1 MKSVRL
7 RLLILALLPLVVLLP
22 LMLAVGINRWT
33 ARYDALLI
41 ANVASDL
48 RIAEQYLQR
57 LQESSETD
65 VQGLANSVT
74 FADALHS
81 RGPAFARLLESYRT
95 RLGLD
100 FLTYLPRETA
110 AKNPWPVVQSA
121 LQDGS
126 RSAIDIFPMSGLR
139 AISEPMAEQAR
150 IPLIKT
156 EAAVPTSRTTEDR
169 GMVVH
174 TAARVSVTGFEGVLV
189 GGTLLNRNLGF
200 IDTINDLVYRAGD
213 AADARQGTA
222 TLFLEDVRVSTNVR
236 LFEDVRALGTRVSAA
251 VRGTVLGDGRTWLDR
266 AFVVNDWYISG
277 YLPLEDSFGKR
288 VGMLYVGFLEAPYRA
303 AKQSAY
309 WSIFAAFMVVVG
321 LSVPLFLRMARGI
334 FSPLERMTKT
344 MSLVEAGDL
353 EARIGPVGARDEIAQ
368 VAFHLDTLLDQVRDR
383 DRDLRDWAE
392 ELNERVE
399 QRTEELRTANKKLES
414 TFQQLVVSEKLASI
428 GEITAG
434 VAHEINNPVA
444 VIQGNV
450 DVMRELL
457 GPNGAEVR
465 TEFALID
472 QQVLRITAIVGK
484 LLQFARPG
492 EFSGAHESVDVR
504 AVLED
509 CLVLVGF
516 GISQGD
522 TRVIRDF
529 SAAPEV
535 RMDPGELQQVLINL
549 IMNALQAMKGDG
561 TLTLRIISRLHQGG
575 SGVAITVRDNG
586 SGLAPGIAENVFD
599 PFFTTKPGEGTGL
612 GLSISQTLVQ
622 RAGGIITVDSGSND
636 GTGMGAGA
644 GMNTGTGTGTA
655 FTVWLPEA
663 VVSEAVVQ
671 SVSRSY

>member
-57 LQESSETD
+57 LLESSETD

-110 AKNPWPVVQSA
+110 AENPWPVVQSA

-156 EAAVPTSRTTEDR
+156 EAAVPTTRTTEDR

-213 AADARQGTA
+213 TGDARQGTA

-399 QRTEELRTANKKLES
+399 QRTEELRAANKKLES

-561 TLTLRIISRLHQGG
+561 TLTLRIISRPHEGG

-622 RAGGIITVDSGSND
+622 RAGGIITVDSGSDD
-636 GTGMGAGA
+636 GTGMGTGA
-644 GMNTGTGTGTA
+644 GMNTGTGTA

-663 VVSEAVVQ
+663 VVSEAAVQ
-671 SVSRSY
+671 SISRSY